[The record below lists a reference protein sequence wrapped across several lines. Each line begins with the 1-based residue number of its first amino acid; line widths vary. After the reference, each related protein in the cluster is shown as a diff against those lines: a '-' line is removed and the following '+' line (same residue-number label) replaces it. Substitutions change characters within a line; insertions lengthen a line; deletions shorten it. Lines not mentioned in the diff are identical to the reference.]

1 MKKVRR
7 KRESNRRNWTN
18 WKRNGKTR
26 EQRKFCLG
34 SLVRMNHIFIH
45 HTEIKSTHFFFNI
58 GACKVFYGFILL
70 VRYLCLIFRA
80 VCCHVNLSFLWKLYS
95 LFLKINTC
103 TWTLIKQKL
112 ILKHFYFLNE
122 HVLDEVWKLVWFFL

>member
-1 MKKVRR
+1 M
-7 KRESNRRNWTN
+7 
-18 WKRNGKTR
+18 
-26 EQRKFCLG
+26 G

-80 VCCHVNLSFLWKLYS
+80 VCCHVNLSFTCIGVSENYILYS
-95 LFLKINTC
+95 LKLNIKI
-103 TWTLIKQKL
+103 QKL
-112 ILKHFYFLNE
+112 ILIHFYFLNE
-122 HVLDEVWKLVWFFL
+122 HVLDKV